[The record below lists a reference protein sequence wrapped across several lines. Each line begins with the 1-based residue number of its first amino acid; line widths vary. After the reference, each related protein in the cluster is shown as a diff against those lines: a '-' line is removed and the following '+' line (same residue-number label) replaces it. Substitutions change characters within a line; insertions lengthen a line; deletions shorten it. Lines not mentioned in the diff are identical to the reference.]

1 MVTKKPSKKECDAY
15 ILRKYIGSDSELK
28 PKNISSEL
36 TEGSSF
42 KHIETIGGRRG
53 ITITNK

>member
-1 MVTKKPSKKECDAY
+1 MKKPTKKECDAY

-28 PKNISSEL
+28 PKNISYEL
-36 TEGSSF
+36 TEGAKF
-42 KHIETIGGRRG
+42 KYIKTIGGRKG